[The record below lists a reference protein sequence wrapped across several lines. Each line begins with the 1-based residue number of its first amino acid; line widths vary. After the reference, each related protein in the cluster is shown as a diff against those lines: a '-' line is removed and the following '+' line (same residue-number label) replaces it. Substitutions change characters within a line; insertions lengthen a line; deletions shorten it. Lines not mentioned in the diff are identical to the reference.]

1 MLFNNVLYFAV
12 HAFGSLNFYLEHSKF
27 TDLLNSIRSKCESC
41 ATWPDPAKAI
51 KASLVR
57 LTGLLVGRR
66 KKVKFRRIFR
76 DKFAEKMADFAGI
89 FEASFAENDW

>member
-1 MLFNNVLYFAV
+1 MSLFFQNGLYFTD

-57 LTGLLVGRR
+57 LKIKIQGHQ
-66 KKVKFRRIFR
+66 
-76 DKFAEKMADFAGI
+76 
-89 FEASFAENDW
+89 